1 MPADRVLTGD
11 GLTLEPLRVEHAE
24 AMASALD
31 DPALHTV
38 IGGRPASADELRV
51 RYARQL
57 RGPADPS
64 EEWCTWV
71 VRDGAGGPLV
81 GYVQATLTGSGACA
95 ELAWVVG
102 TPWQG
107 RRVARRAAALVL
119 AEVGRRGAEVVV
131 AHVRPGHAPSEAV
144 ARSLGMT
151 PTSVLVDGETRW
163 SLETG
168 RR

>member
-11 GLTLEPLRVEHAE
+11 GLTLEPLRVERAE
-24 AMASALD
+24 EMASALG
-31 DPALHTV
+31 DPALHSV
-38 IGGRPASADELRV
+38 IGGRPASADELRA

-71 VRDGAGGPLV
+71 VRDGGDGPLV
-81 GYVQATLTGSGACA
+81 GYVQATLTRDGARA

-107 RRVARRAAALVL
+107 RGVARRAAALVL
-119 AEVGRRGAEVVV
+119 AEARRRGAEVVL

-144 ARSLGMT
+144 ARSLGMR
-151 PTSVLVDGETRW
+151 PTDVVVDGETRW
-163 SLETG
+163 SMETG
-168 RR
+168 RP